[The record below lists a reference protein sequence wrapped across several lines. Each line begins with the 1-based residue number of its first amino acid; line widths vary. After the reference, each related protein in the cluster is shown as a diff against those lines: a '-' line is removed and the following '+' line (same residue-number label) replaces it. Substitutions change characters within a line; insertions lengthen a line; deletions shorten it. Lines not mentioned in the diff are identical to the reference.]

1 MILNPIITATDL
13 AQIIQLSVAPVFL
26 LAGIAGFL
34 NVMSG
39 RLGRIVDRARVLG
52 LRELRLSDPEQKIIC
67 QMELRILWRR
77 AKITNWSIGLCTAAA
92 LLVCTLIVSLFVGGF
107 WKLHIGTLIIGFF
120 VLAMVLLIVA
130 LTLFLKEVQLATRT
144 LRIAREFSID
154 DTHAGGV

>member
-39 RLGRIVDRARVLG
+39 RLGRIVDRARVVG
-52 LRELRLSDPEQKIIC
+52 LRELRLSDPEQKTIC

-92 LLVCTLIVSLFVGGF
+92 LLVCTLIVSLFVGG
-107 WKLHIGTLIIGFF
+107 
-120 VLAMVLLIVA
+120 VLEVA
-130 LTLFLKEVQLATRT
+130 HRDTDHRFLCAGHGAADCRADPVPQGGAAGYAHLANRP
-144 LRIAREFSID
+144 
-154 DTHAGGV
+154 GVFH